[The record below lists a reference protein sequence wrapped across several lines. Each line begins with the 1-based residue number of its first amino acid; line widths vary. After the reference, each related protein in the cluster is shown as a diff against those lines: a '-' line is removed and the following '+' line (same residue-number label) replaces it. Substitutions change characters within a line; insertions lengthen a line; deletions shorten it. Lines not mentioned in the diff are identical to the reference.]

1 MSGGWARISLAMD
14 YANPGGTPPIC
25 VGMFEPYLLH
35 PSIRGKGL
43 AFDDADGGQWSHE
56 FGVE

>member
-1 MSGGWARISLAMD
+1 VREVALATD
-14 YANPGGTPPIC
+14 CFG
-25 VGMFEPYLLH
+25 EYLLH